1 LWGVLLVTG
10 PEFFYLRDQFGWR
23 MNTIFK
29 FYFQTWLIWA
39 IAAAYA
45 SAFLLREL
53 RRGWNIAFSLL
64 LVCLLGMSLVYPAF
78 SLDNKTNGFQS
89 MEWSLDS
96 SAFIGKSDPD
106 FMAAVSWLRG
116 AAPGVVAEAVSPS
129 GGSYSEYARVSM
141 LSGFPAVLGWIG
153 HESQWRGGG
162 REMGS
167 RQSDLERLYCTRDWQ
182 EAESILD
189 QYNIRYVF
197 VGALERNTYRPN
209 NTSCPLGLV
218 EGKFQTYL
226 KPVFQQGSA
235 TIYEYI
241 SPEAQ

>member
-1 LWGVLLVTG
+1 
-10 PEFFYLRDQFGWR
+10 
-23 MNTIFK
+23 
-29 FYFQTWLIWA
+29 
-39 IAAAYA
+39 
-45 SAFLLREL
+45 
-53 RRGWNIAFSLL
+53 
-64 LVCLLGMSLVYPAF
+64 
-78 SLDNKTNGFQS
+78 
-89 MEWSLDS
+89 
-96 SAFIGKSDPD
+96 
-106 FMAAVSWLRG
+106 
-116 AAPGVVAEAVSPS
+116 
-129 GGSYSEYARVSM
+129 M